1 MKPIHQLIRISL
13 LFLFISASAYSTNY
27 YLDLNA
33 SGQNNGSSWAD
44 AWESFS
50 AINWSII
57 GGGDTLFISGG
68 ALNDSTVYY
77 GTMTIGAS
85 GEVGNPIVITPGNDT
100 GHNGKVV
107 FDMTSYGNRNISI
120 SSRSNITIN
129 GQDRMAFW
137 HGGGGS
143 QGQIHATGYTNIIIE
158 HCYFNEPYG
167 NGNIRAQGGTNIII
181 RYNIMHMGG
190 SGPEGTRADNIVLAY
205 SVHGVWIDHNQIIGD
220 NGYGS
225 CEGGRHCDNIQVFG
239 GQNSDI
245 VVSNNFM
252 YDFDGDPTKPGGCHQ
267 MLMWEDCAE
276 GEYVLYNNVFYM
288 PNKDG
293 GNTILDKDQAF
304 GPKTY
309 YVIHN
314 TMVSGT
320 NANQLNLHSAN
331 FYVYNNIFQATSGPN
346 SNHGLYPG
354 NGGGASWVNVQNN
367 MFGDNHSTSW
377 TNTSLSTVQSW
388 GAETGNT
395 IFYDDVELVYG
406 QDKPDVFPDQDFHL
420 QSTSPAINAGIFD
433 LGGQTLQ
440 EFVEGLDVGGYGYQL
455 VWEDMDGNPRG
466 SSPDIGAYEFD
477 NGPDLTPPTVVGA
490 SLQDSVTLVVNFSEL
505 LDATTAEDENNYSI
519 SNNISVFNASLSG
532 SHVTLQTSP
541 HSFDSYVVTVVNVED
556 LAGNPIAQ
564 NNTANYERIFIPPD
578 STIKFP
584 VQNVEGVIQEPNHT
598 PEKTIDGLGALD
610 GDPDSRWAAE
620 PMPEELIF
628 DLGAI
633 RMVSKTRLSFYNWN
647 NGRVYNYSISV
658 SNDHSNWNTIVP
670 QATSASNEEWTIDQF
685 SPVDA
690 RYIRVHFNNNNQSDW
705 AGLWEG
711 EIWGLDLPVS
721 VETTLPE
728 EFLLY
733 QNYPNPFNPS
743 TKISWQS
750 PTSGRQTLKIYDVLG
765 NEKATL
771 VDEYKQAGS
780 YEIEWNASD
789 LPSGI
794 YFYQLK
800 TESFIE
806 TKKMTLLK

>member
-1 MKPIHQLIRISL
+1 MKSIHQLIRISL
-13 LFLFISASAYSTNY
+13 LFLFISAITFATDY
-27 YLDLNA
+27 YVDKNA

-50 AINWSII
+50 AINWGLM

-68 ALNDSTVYY
+68 TDSTVYY
-77 GTMTIGAS
+77 WEMNVGTS
-85 GEVGNPIVITPGNDT
+85 GEVGNPLVITPGNAA
-100 GHNGKVV
+100 GHTGKVR
-107 FDMTSYGNRNISI
+107 FDLTSYGQQNINIGSA
-120 SSRSNITIN
+120 SNITIN
-129 GQDRMAFW
+129 GQNRMEFW
-137 HGGGGS
+137 HGGAGS
-143 QGQIHATGYTNIIIE
+143 QGQIHMNGASNIIIE
-158 HCYFNEPYG
+158 YCYFNEPYG
-167 NGNIRAQGGTNIII
+167 NGNIRVNGSTNTII
-181 RYNIMHMGG
+181 RYNDLYMGA

-205 SVHGVWIDHNQIIGD
+205 GVHGVWIDHNNIIGD
-220 NGYGS
+220 NEYGD
-225 CEGGRHCDNIQVFG
+225 CAGGRHCDNVQIFG

-245 VVSNNFM
+245 VISNNFM
-252 YDFDGDPTKPGGCHQ
+252 YDYDGKPGVPGGCHQ
-267 MLMWEDCAE
+267 MLMWEDNAE
-276 GEYVLYNNVFYM
+276 GEYVLYNNIFYM

-314 TMVSGT
+314 TMISGT
-320 NANQLNLHSAN
+320 NANQLNLHSAY
-331 FYVYNNIFQATSGPN
+331 FYVYNNIFHATSGPN
-346 SNHGLYPG
+346 SDHGLYPG
-354 NGGGASWVNVQNN
+354 NRGAASWADVQMN

-377 TNTSLSTVQSW
+377 TGSNFSEVQGW

-395 IFYDDVELVYG
+395 IHFDDPMLTAG
-406 QDKPDVFPDQDFHL
+406 QDKPDIFPNEDFRPL
-420 QSTSPAINAGIFD
+420 SGSPAIDAGIYD

-455 VWEDMDGNPRG
+455 VWEDIDGNPRG

-490 SLQDSVTLVVNFSEL
+490 SLQDSVTLIVNFSES

-532 SHVTLQTSP
+532 SKVTLQTSS
-541 HSFDSYVVTVVNVED
+541 HSFGSYIVTVVNVED

-578 STIKFP
+578 STIMFT

-647 NGRVYNYSISV
+647 SGRVYNYSISV
-658 SNDHSNWNTIVP
+658 SIDHNNWNTIVP
-670 QATSASNEEWTIDQF
+670 QSTSASNEEWTIDEF
-685 SPVDA
+685 SLVSA
-690 RYIRVHFNNNNQSDW
+690 RYVRVNFINNNQSDW

-711 EIWGLDLPVS
+711 EIWGPDLPAS

-743 TKISWQS
+743 TKIKFSIS
-750 PTSGRQTLKIYDVLG
+750 RVSNVNLSIYNLIGELVT
-765 NEKATL
+765 TL
-771 VDEYKQAGS
+771 VDEQMTPGIYEYEFNAGKFS
-780 YEIEWNASD
+780 
-789 LPSGI
+789 SGI
-794 YFYQLK
+794 YLYKIVAGDFVQ
-800 TESFIE
+800 
-806 TKKMTLLK
+806 TKKMILMK